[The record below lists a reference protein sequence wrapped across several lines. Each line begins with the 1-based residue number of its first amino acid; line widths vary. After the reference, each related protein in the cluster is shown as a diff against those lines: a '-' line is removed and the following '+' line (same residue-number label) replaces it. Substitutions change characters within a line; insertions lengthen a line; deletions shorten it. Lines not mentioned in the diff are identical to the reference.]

1 MEDWVVLPSK
11 KERDAIEAK
20 MRVQQRKEDEERI
33 RRKGLEMET
42 RRKAEEQLK
51 INAAMKRD
59 IEQLHEREKER
70 EKKPVT
76 SSQRWSVA
84 TNKMTLQQKSD
95 FLQKMMRDKKQME
108 EQKKKDMALELQKD
122 LKRLAAL
129 SAKKGGRKTRKFFNK
144 KKKTMKRRKGIK
156 SLKKKT
162 YKRK

>member
-1 MEDWVVLPSK
+1 MDDWVVLPSK

-20 MRVQQRKEDEERI
+20 ARLQQKREDEERL

-59 IEQLHEREKER
+59 IKQLQEREKER
-70 EKKPVT
+70 EKKPVP
-76 SSQRWSVA
+76 SSQRWSDA
-84 TNKMTLQQKSD
+84 TKTMTLQQKSD
-95 FLQKMMRDKKQME
+95 FLQKMMRDKKRME
-108 EQKKKDMALELQKD
+108 EQEKKDMATELKKD

-156 SLKKKT
+156 SLKRKT